1 MGVSKDKLC
10 LFAMK
15 NEFYFAVLALTTR
28 SKHYFAS
35 QDAQEGVMFNESRME
50 IKGVGLR
57 DSKVPKKINS
67 RAKKLME
74 DIIKTVKAE

>member
-1 MGVSKDKLC
+1 FS
-10 LFAMK
+10 LFPVK
-15 NEFYFAVLALTTR
+15 NVFYFAVLALTTR

-57 DSKVPKKINS
+57 DSKVPKRINS
-67 RAKKLME
+67 VLTLLLMSF
-74 DIIKTVKAE
+74 I